1 MKLYGL
7 TGGIGMG
14 KSAAAE
20 FLRQEGVA
28 VSDTDDI
35 AREVV
40 APGQEA
46 LAAITKRFG
55 AKALDAA
62 GRLDRKFLAE
72 QVFSD
77 ATARQWLEALLHPLI
92 RERWQAEAARW
103 KEESWAAGVVVIPL
117 LFETEAEKNF
127 DKVICVACGVGAQS
141 ARLHE
146 RGWTAQQ
153 MRGRLSAQWPIERKM
168 ERSDYVVWNES
179 SLTVLQEQLRRTPP
193 LPGRV
198 ETVGKTKPERE

>member
-20 FLRQEGVA
+20 FLRKEGVA
-28 VSDTDDI
+28 VADTDDI

-40 APGQEA
+40 APGQKA
-46 LAAITKRFG
+46 LASIAERFG
-55 AKALDAA
+55 ARALDAA
-62 GRLDRKFLAE
+62 GRLNRGFLAE

-77 ATARQWLEALLHPLI
+77 AAARQWLEALLHPLI

-103 KEESWAAGVVVIPL
+103 KEEGRAAGVVVIPL

-127 DKVICVACGVGAQS
+127 DKVICVASGVGAQS

-179 SLTVLQEQLRRTPP
+179 SLTVLHEQLRRMPP
-193 LPGRV
+193 LVGRA
-198 ETVGKTKPERE
+198 EAVGKTKPERE